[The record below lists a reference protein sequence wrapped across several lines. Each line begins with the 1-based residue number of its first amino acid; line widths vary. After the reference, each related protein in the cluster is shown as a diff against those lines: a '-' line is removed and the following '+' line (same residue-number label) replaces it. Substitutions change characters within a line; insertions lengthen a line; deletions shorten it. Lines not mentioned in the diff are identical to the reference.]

1 MFNSEEL
8 EKFLKDIDSF
18 RAYLSRVI
26 FIFCTFNR
34 DLVAFVY
41 ASAGIGILKLK
52 ISVDTRTAP
61 SNGRLVIIRPFDLLL
76 CPGLLW

>member
-8 EKFLKDIDSF
+8 GNFQKDIDSF

-61 SNGRLVIIRPFDLLL
+61 SNGRLVLAY
-76 CPGLLW
+76 